1 MDKYIAQVQK
11 IVKQLIKPPTLWW
24 VLTGVLL
31 ILISVIILVNN
42 SSKDYTPSA
51 KVLQAQELY
60 SQGKIQEAKT
70 QYESILEKEP
80 KNILALNS
88 LGNIWRDMGNLE
100 NAEATYLEVIKIDPR
115 YEYVY
120 RNIVTIYQLWEDE
133 TMQKEKLVAFETIM
147 KRGISLNRNK
157 INVID
162 AAVTYYNALGNLEE
176 ANRLKE
182 ILDNIE

>member
-1 MDKYIAQVQK
+1 MDKYMEQLKEITKK
-11 IVKQLIKPPTLWW
+11 IIKPPILRW
-24 VLTGVLL
+24 VIGG
-31 ILISVIILVNN
+31 IILVAGLLLIW
-42 SSKDYTPSA
+42 SPAKDYTPSA
-51 KVLQAQELY
+51 EILQAQELY
-60 SQGKIQEAKT
+60 SQGKIQESKAK
-70 QYESILEKEP
+70 YEFILRKEP

-100 NAEATYLEVIKIDPR
+100 KAEVIYLEAIKIDPR

-133 TMQKEKLVAFETIM
+133 TVQNEKLIAFEPIM
-147 KRGISLNRNK
+147 KRGISLNKNK
-157 INVID
+157 INIID
-162 AAVTYYNALGNLEE
+162 AAVTYYKALGNLEE